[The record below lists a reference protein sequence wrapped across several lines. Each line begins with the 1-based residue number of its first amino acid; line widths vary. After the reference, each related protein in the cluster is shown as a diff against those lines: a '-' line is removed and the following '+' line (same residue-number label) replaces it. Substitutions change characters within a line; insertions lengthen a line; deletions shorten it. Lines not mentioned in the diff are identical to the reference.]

1 MNKTITRRADRSA
14 GMFAAAALALAMLA
28 ATPPAAAAV
37 AGEKWAPVASE
48 KLMQLP
54 GDFLRKAVD
63 NDFARSVLA
72 RELVS
77 LDEQVAFKRSTLADL
92 QRAIERA
99 DDAEIRLDLQH
110 QFLNEK
116 RNYIELVREHQEIRR
131 RRAATKVKLYER
143 LLNNLNRE
151 RRATTPEKAAFIA
164 KQTAARERFEASVSH
179 VDAQILTSA
188 VASQSRYAREYAKNL
203 NAVHE
208 LTAAI
213 NAHPMNAAPAI
224 DGQPVTRGE
233 YLRQLIAENQGDL
246 AVVAQERAILGH
258 MAKLVSLDALAL
270 SEGIGNEAYAEI
282 DIDNTED
289 APNQVTSAVEF
300 FTTQ

>member
-1 MNKTITRRADRSA
+1 MKTMTTTRVEKPA
-14 GMFAAAALALAMLA
+14 GLLAVAALALAVA
-28 ATPPAAAAV
+28 AAPPPAAAAT
-37 AGEKWAPVASE
+37 AEKWAPVASE
-48 KLMQLP
+48 KLMRLP

-63 NDFARSVLA
+63 NDFNRSGLA
-72 RELVS
+72 QELVS
-77 LDEQVAFKRSTLADL
+77 LDEQVALKRSTLADL
-92 QRAIERA
+92 QGAIERA
-99 DDAEIRLDLQH
+99 DDGDLRLDLQH

-143 LLNNLNRE
+143 LLANLNRE
-151 RRATTPEKAAFIA
+151 RRATTPERAAFIA
-164 KQTAARERFEASVSH
+164 KQTAARERFEASVSQ

-188 VASQSRYAREYAKNL
+188 AASQSRYAREYARNL
-203 NAVHE
+203 SAVQE
-208 LTAAI
+208 LVAAI

-224 DGQPVTRGE
+224 DGQPVTRAE
-233 YLRQLIAENQGDL
+233 YLRQLIGENQGEL
-246 AVVAQERAILGH
+246 GIIGQERAILGH

-270 SEGIGNEAYAEI
+270 SEGIGNDAYAEV
-282 DIDNTED
+282 DIDAAEE

>member
-1 MNKTITRRADRSA
+1 MNITITRTTDRSA
-14 GMFAAAALALAMLA
+14 GLLTAAALALAVLA
-28 ATPPAAAAV
+28 AAPADAAAAT
-37 AGEKWAPVASE
+37 EKWAPAASE

-63 NDFARSVLA
+63 NDFARSGLA
-72 RELVS
+72 QELVG
-77 LDEQVAFKRSTLADL
+77 LDEQVALKRSTLADL
-92 QRAIERA
+92 QRAIGRT
-99 DDAEIRLDLQH
+99 DDSDIRLDLQH

-116 RNYIELVREHQEIRR
+116 RNYIELMREHQEIRQ

-143 LLNNLNRE
+143 LLNKLNRE

-164 KQTAARERFEASVSH
+164 KQTAARERFEASASQ
-179 VDAQILTSA
+179 VDTEILASA
-188 VASQSRYAREYAKNL
+188 AASQSRYAREYAQNL
-203 NAVHE
+203 NAVQE
-208 LTAAI
+208 LAAAI

-233 YLRQLIAENQGDL
+233 YLRQLIAENQGNL
-246 AVVAQERAILGH
+246 AIIDQERSILGH

-270 SEGIGNEAYAEI
+270 SEGISEEAYAEI
-282 DIDNTED
+282 DIDAAEE

-300 FTTQ
+300 FTTR

>member
-1 MNKTITRRADRSA
+1 MPLPT
-14 GMFAAAALALAMLA
+14 AAATAD
-28 ATPPAAAAV
+28 
-37 AGEKWAPVASE
+37 KWAPVASE
-48 KLMQLP
+48 KLMRLP

-63 NDFARSVLA
+63 NDFARSGLA
-72 RELVS
+72 QELVS
-77 LDEQVAFKRSTLADL
+77 LDEQVALKRTTLADL
-92 QRAIERA
+92 QGAIDRT
-99 DDAEIRLDLQH
+99 DDADIRLDLQH

-143 LLNNLNRE
+143 LLANLNRQ
-151 RRATTPEKAAFIA
+151 RRATTPERAAFIA
-164 KQTAARERFEASVSH
+164 KQTAARERFEASVSQ

-203 NAVHE
+203 SAVQE
-208 LTAAI
+208 LVAAI

-224 DGQPVTRGE
+224 DGQPVTRAE
-233 YLRQLIAENQGDL
+233 YLHELIGENQGEL
-246 AVVAQERAILGH
+246 AIIGQERAILGH

-270 SEGIGNEAYAEI
+270 SEGISNDAYAEV
-282 DIDNTED
+282 DIDEAEE

>member
-1 MNKTITRRADRSA
+1 MNRTISR
-14 GMFAAAALALAMLA
+14 AAAGPAAVLTATALALALLA
-28 ATPPAAAAV
+28 AAPAHGAPTA
-37 AGEKWAPVASE
+37 EKWAPVASE

-63 NDFARSVLA
+63 NDFARSGLA
-72 RELVS
+72 QELVS
-77 LDEQVAFKRSTLADL
+77 LDEQVALKRATLADL

-99 DDAEIRLDLQH
+99 DNAEVRLDLQH

-116 RNYIELVREHQEIRR
+116 RNYIELMREHQDIRH

-143 LLNNLNRE
+143 LLDRLNRE

-164 KQTAARERFEASVSH
+164 KQTAARERFEASASQ
-179 VDAQILTSA
+179 VDAEILASA
-188 VASQSRYAREYAKNL
+188 AAAQSRYAREYAKNL
-203 NAVHE
+203 AAVQE
-208 LTAAI
+208 LAAAI

-224 DGQPVTRGE
+224 DGQPVTRAE

-246 AVVAQERAILGH
+246 AIIEQERTILGH

-270 SEGIGNEAYAEI
+270 SEGIGGAAYGDAETVTAEEA
-282 DIDNTED
+282 
-289 APNQVTSAVEF
+289 PSQVTSAVEF
-300 FTTQ
+300 FTTR

>member
-1 MNKTITRRADRSA
+1 MNMTITRTADRPA
-14 GMFAAAALALAMLA
+14 GLLTAAALALAVLA
-28 ATPPAAAAV
+28 AAPTNAAAAT
-37 AGEKWAPVASE
+37 EKWAPAASE

-63 NDFARSVLA
+63 NDFARSGLA
-72 RELVS
+72 QELVG
-77 LDEQVAFKRSTLADL
+77 LDEQVALKRSTLADL
-92 QRAIERA
+92 QRAIERS

-116 RNYIELVREHQEIRR
+116 RNYIELMREHQEIRR

-143 LLNNLNRE
+143 LLDRMNRE

-164 KQTAARERFEASVSH
+164 KQTAARERFEASASQ
-179 VDAQILTSA
+179 VDTEILASA
-188 VASQSRYAREYAKNL
+188 VASQSRYAREYARNL
-203 NAVHE
+203 SAVQE
-208 LTAAI
+208 LSAAI

-233 YLRQLIAENQGDL
+233 YLRQLIAENQGNL
-246 AVVAQERAILGH
+246 AIINQERAILGH

-270 SEGIGNEAYAEI
+270 SEGISEEAYAEI
-282 DIDNTED
+282 DIDDTNE
-289 APNQVTSAVEF
+289 APDQVTSAVEF
-300 FTTQ
+300 FTTR

>member
-1 MNKTITRRADRSA
+1 MP
-14 GMFAAAALALAMLA
+14 L
-28 ATPPAAAAV
+28 PAAAAT
-37 AGEKWAPVASE
+37 ADKWAPVASE
-48 KLMQLP
+48 KLMRLP

-63 NDFARSVLA
+63 NDFARSGLA
-72 RELVS
+72 QELVS
-77 LDEQVAFKRSTLADL
+77 LDEQVALKRTTLADL
-92 QRAIERA
+92 QGAIDRT
-99 DDAEIRLDLQH
+99 DDADIRLDLQH

-143 LLNNLNRE
+143 LLANLNRQ
-151 RRATTPEKAAFIA
+151 RRATTPERAAFIA
-164 KQTAARERFEASVSH
+164 KQTAARERFEASVSQ

-203 NAVHE
+203 SAVQE
-208 LTAAI
+208 LVAAI

-224 DGQPVTRGE
+224 DGQPVTRAE
-233 YLRQLIAENQGDL
+233 YLHQLIGENQGEL
-246 AVVAQERAILGH
+246 AIIGQERAILGH

-270 SEGIGNEAYAEI
+270 SEGISNDAYAEV
-282 DIDNTED
+282 DIDEAEE

>member
-1 MNKTITRRADRSA
+1 MP
-14 GMFAAAALALAMLA
+14 L
-28 ATPPAAAAV
+28 PAAAAT
-37 AGEKWAPVASE
+37 ADKWAPVASE
-48 KLMQLP
+48 KLMRLP

-63 NDFARSVLA
+63 NDFARSGLA
-72 RELVS
+72 QELVS
-77 LDEQVAFKRSTLADL
+77 LDEQVALKRTTLADL
-92 QRAIERA
+92 QGAIDRT
-99 DDAEIRLDLQH
+99 DDADIRLDLQH

-143 LLNNLNRE
+143 LLANLNRQ
-151 RRATTPEKAAFIA
+151 RRATTPERAAFIA
-164 KQTAARERFEASVSH
+164 KQTAARERFEASVSQ

-203 NAVHE
+203 SAVQE
-208 LTAAI
+208 LVAAI

-224 DGQPVTRGE
+224 DGQPVTRAE
-233 YLRQLIAENQGDL
+233 YLHELIGENQGEL
-246 AVVAQERAILGH
+246 AIIGQERAILGH

-270 SEGIGNEAYAEI
+270 SEGISNDAYAEV
-282 DIDNTED
+282 DIDEAEE

>member
-1 MNKTITRRADRSA
+1 MNTIISTRVDNPA
-14 GMFAAAALALAMLA
+14 GLLAAAALALAIAAAPTPGVA
-28 ATPPAAAAV
+28 ATA
-37 AGEKWAPVASE
+37 EKWAPVASE

-63 NDFARSVLA
+63 NDFARSGLA
-72 RELVS
+72 QQLVS
-77 LDEQVAFKRSTLADL
+77 LDEQVALKRTTLADL
-92 QRAIERA
+92 QGAIERT
-99 DDAEIRLDLQH
+99 DDADIRLDLQH

-143 LLNNLNRE
+143 LLANLNRE
-151 RRATTPEKAAFIA
+151 RRATTPERAAFIA
-164 KQTAARERFEASVSH
+164 KQTAAHERFEASVSQ
-179 VDAQILTSA
+179 VDARILTSA
-188 VASQSRYAREYAKNL
+188 AASQSRYAHEYAKNL
-203 NAVHE
+203 SAVQE
-208 LTAAI
+208 LVAAI

-224 DGQPVTRGE
+224 DGQPVTRAE
-233 YLRQLIAENQGDL
+233 YLHQLIAENQGDL
-246 AVVAQERAILGH
+246 AIVGQERAILGH

-270 SEGIGNEAYAEI
+270 SEGIGGDAYAEV
-282 DIDNTED
+282 DIDEAEE

>member
-1 MNKTITRRADRSA
+1 MKNTISRNAERP
-14 GMFAAAALALAMLA
+14 GGLLVVAALALAIA
-28 ATPPAAAAV
+28 ATAPSGAAAA
-37 AGEKWAPVASE
+37 EKWAPAASE

-63 NDFARSVLA
+63 NDFARSSLA
-72 RELVS
+72 QELVS

-99 DDAEIRLDLQH
+99 DDTDIRLDLQH

-116 RNYIELVREHQEIRR
+116 RNYIELMRENQDIRR

-143 LLNNLNRE
+143 LLDNLNRQ
-151 RRATTPEKAAFIA
+151 RRATTPEKAAFVA
-164 KQTAARERFEASVSH
+164 KQSAARERFKASAS
-179 VDAQILTSA
+179 QIDEQLLTSA
-188 VASQSRYAREYAKNL
+188 AASESRYAREYAKNL

-208 LTAAI
+208 LVAAI
-213 NAHPMNAAPAI
+213 NAHPMNAAPAL

-246 AVVAQERAILGH
+246 AVVAQERAILSH

-270 SEGIGNEAYAEI
+270 SEGIGREAYAEI

>member
-1 MNKTITRRADRSA
+1 MPLPT
-14 GMFAAAALALAMLA
+14 AAATAD
-28 ATPPAAAAV
+28 
-37 AGEKWAPVASE
+37 KWAPVASE
-48 KLMQLP
+48 KLMRLP

-63 NDFARSVLA
+63 NDFARSGLA
-72 RELVS
+72 QELVS
-77 LDEQVAFKRSTLADL
+77 LDEQVALKRTTLADL
-92 QRAIERA
+92 QGAIDRT
-99 DDAEIRLDLQH
+99 DDADIRLDLQH

-143 LLNNLNRE
+143 LLANLNRQ
-151 RRATTPEKAAFIA
+151 RRATTPERAAFIA
-164 KQTAARERFEASVSH
+164 KQTAARERFEASVSQ

-203 NAVHE
+203 SAVQE
-208 LTAAI
+208 LVAAI

-224 DGQPVTRGE
+224 DGQPVTRAE
-233 YLRQLIAENQGDL
+233 YLHQLIGENQGEL
-246 AVVAQERAILGH
+246 AIIGQERAILGH

-270 SEGIGNEAYAEI
+270 SEGISNDAYAEV
-282 DIDNTED
+282 DIDEAEE